1 MAIYFNSTISK
12 FINEPK
18 ITFFSPATSVNF
30 SHFSESFGYM
40 QIYVIDND
48 YYKYQVRNLKE
59 TKMSA
64 TKDFIESQFGHC
76 LLVWVFHDR
85 TG

>member
-1 MAIYFNSTISK
+1 
-12 FINEPK
+12 
-18 ITFFSPATSVNF
+18 
-30 SHFSESFGYM
+30 M

-64 TKDFIESQFGHC
+64 TKDFIKSQFGQSFG
-76 LLVWVFHDR
+76 LSVP
-85 TG
+85 